1 MEYLRLNIYS
11 LSLQYMIETI
21 WQVLKD
27 SLKEKRETQEE
38 GGRGANYKAGIADL
52 SFDLLDLIMIGN
64 PCQHAFSPSRS
75 PLYLRHMEK
84 KVWREEEKKKWWR
97 DKRNAQPLMHYL
109 LSPFSHH
116 SSATPCTI
124 RVHVL
129 LYQKLAVFF
138 NIQ

>member
-84 KVWREEEKKKWWR
+84 KVWREEEKKMMER
-97 DKRNAQPLMHYL
+97 
-109 LSPFSHH
+109 
-116 SSATPCTI
+116 
-124 RVHVL
+124 
-129 LYQKLAVFF
+129 
-138 NIQ
+138 